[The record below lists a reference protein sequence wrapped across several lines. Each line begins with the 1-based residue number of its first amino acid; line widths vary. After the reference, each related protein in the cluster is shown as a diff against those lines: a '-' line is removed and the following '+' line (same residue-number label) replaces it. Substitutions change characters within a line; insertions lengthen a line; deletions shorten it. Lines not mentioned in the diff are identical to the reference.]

1 MAASQTQIFDSGIA
15 VWHRKEFALRREEGG
30 KETKEKRN
38 NREERNRRTQNAKDW
53 CTNGGMAQA
62 IVGHSWGRGRRAQNK
77 RREKNAAS
85 TAMTAQHK
93 HSTAQHSPSAENQ
106 RQRESH
112 RTAQQ
117 RQSRA
122 KQGRAKRPGARRA
135 RGGPPGDRAAVWWPG
150 VPGPLHKISKNP

>member
-1 MAASQTQIFDSGIA
+1 MAATIQIA
-15 VWHRKEFALRREEGG
+15 VWHRNAFALRREEGG
-30 KETKEKRN
+30 KETKETRN

-62 IVGHSWGRGRRAQNK
+62 IVGHSWGRGRRAKNK

-93 HSTAQHSPSAENQ
+93 HITAYHSRRAENQ
-106 RQRESH
+106 RQRKSH

-122 KQGRAKRPGARRA
+122 KQGKAKRPGARQA
-135 RGGPPGDRAAVWWPG
+135 RPSGPE
-150 VPGPLHKISKNP
+150 